1 MTGTNWGKITVYRP
15 SMAAQ
20 AAEMFNA
27 FNEIWPGGFRGGI
40 PYDEQHVR
48 DWLDNTSAIADLIA
62 VDPEGNPVGYCGLYP
77 HYRDAH
83 AAYISILGVHP
94 KVLGK
99 KFGKR
104 LLLKA
109 IEIATEKGIQRMDL
123 NTWSGNLKAMPLYKK
138 VGLFW
143 VPDTSVYMQ
152 NYLPGLFQIP
162 LAKEWFS
169 IHHDWYTTFKRELHQ
184 APDKYTVDGMEVYTY
199 TFEAGDDRLS
209 AHVDRYGWGFSSIE
223 SVLRGKRI
231 AMKTNLRSHDIF
243 IGVPNALTIEIENE
257 TGEDV
262 PVALLVEPFKGL
274 KLTEAFPRSFLVKN
288 GEKIEITREFIVD
301 SDVTVFESYNRASE
315 VIKSVI
321 TIKDQPIELY
331 TGGKIRPAVTITSQG
346 MYKIAPSGKVTTV
359 YLDVINNTK
368 KELTGKIDVDIEGV
382 PDSQSTLTVH
392 LSSQEVS
399 GIEIPVSV
407 PAHPSLV
414 ALRATPTIEVDD
426 TIFAMPPYTYSVVA
440 EGRDMAVL
448 VKGTDDKK
456 LAMLTDFY
464 ALHIDREGGRVRITP
479 RGSSVD
485 IGGERIDFDVGPPFG
500 LSLDRT
506 LQFDYELVQKGTY
519 STVVLTARSIHV
531 PGVEIRKYIAVAP
544 GMHEVEFWVTLT
556 NVSGGPLHV
565 AGKISTGG
573 GEGIHI
579 DPFGVK
585 KRVFTPIRG
594 TVIESDPTTNIM
606 SENMVPQDPEYWEES
621 WTAAQHMNRS
631 DFLGWIWKPDT
642 IEKVI
647 VSAGSLRILESETH
661 VLNPGELYEP
671 IHMWYTFSHASLQE
685 VRNRWNQLV
694 GNKEIPP
701 PELYNIVTTPPV
713 AVTTDS
719 YTVEKGKKSR
729 KTIEIHFATVYPLPG
744 ELRLNL
750 PPGWEGHFI
759 TEKGITETVA
769 MPEPTPGNPALIDVE
784 LSVPD
789 VAEPSALA
797 KLHFSGEFELDF
809 DIPLLVLGKKE
820 VHIQEKDIDGH
831 SVLEVSNGALTFT
844 VVTEV
849 SGNLIRLKDLQER
862 SFLADNYPEIK
873 PKFFTSYNIG
883 GIQPIIFTPD
893 QDDPFFEPEKTH
905 AHIVET
911 DPWKGVKVAWTVQNQ
926 ELLRGQNFSLTYL
939 TVPGSEIIRIR
950 LEHENPTKRLVKWV
964 ALLVVD
970 VEMQGSVDDIVLTA
984 PGGLQTWI
992 RNRVTKSFMSLASL
1006 ENPWIRASKGDQSLT
1021 IFVPESSL
1029 GAIMGLDLGEMMVGL
1044 IVAQAE
1050 TGPCKKSAVE
1060 FAFAVNQPQ
1069 GKVKELRKV
1078 LAHQ

>member
-1 MTGTNWGKITVYRP
+1 VTETNWGKITVYRP

-40 PYDEQHVR
+40 PYDEQHVK

-62 VDPEGNPVGYCGLYP
+62 LDPEGNPVGYCGLYP

-104 LLLKA
+104 LLLKVL
-109 IEIATEKGIQRMDL
+109 EIAAEKGIQRMDL

-152 NYLPGLFQIP
+152 DYLPGLFQIP

-169 IHHDWYTTFKRELHQ
+169 MHPDWYTTFKRELHQ
-184 APDKYTVDGMEVYTY
+184 APDTYTVDGMEVYTY

-223 SVLRGKRI
+223 SVLEGKKI
-231 AMKTNLRSHDIF
+231 AVKTRLRSHKIF
-243 IGVPNALTIEIENE
+243 IGVPNALTIEIVNE
-257 TGEDV
+257 TGEEV
-262 PVALLVEPFKGL
+262 PVTLLVEPFKGL
-274 KLTEAFPRSFLVKN
+274 ELVEPFPRSFLVKN
-288 GEKIEITREFIVD
+288 GEKIEITREFVVN

-321 TIKDQPIELY
+321 TIKDQSIELY

-368 KELTGKIDVDIEGV
+368 KELTGKIDVYIEEI
-382 PDSQSTLTVH
+382 PDRTLIVH
-392 LSSQEVS
+392 LSPQEVS
-399 GIEIPVSV
+399 GIEIPVPV

-414 ALRATPTIEVDD
+414 TLRATPTIEVDK
-426 TIFAMPPYTYSVVA
+426 TTFVMPSYNYTVVS
-440 EGRDMAVL
+440 EGKDMAVI
-448 VKGTDDKK
+448 VKGTDEKK
-456 LAMLTDFY
+456 LVMLTDFC
-464 ALHIDREGGRVRITP
+464 AVHIDCEGGKIRILP
-479 RGSSVD
+479 RGSSAD

-506 LQFDYELVQKGTY
+506 LQFDYEFVQKGTY
-519 STVVLTARSIHV
+519 FTVVLTGRSMHV
-531 PGVEIRKYIAVAP
+531 PGVEIKKYIAVAP

-556 NVSGGPLHV
+556 NVSDGPLHV
-565 AGKISTGG
+565 AGKVSIGG

-579 DPFGVK
+579 DPFSVK
-585 KRVFTPIRG
+585 KRVFTPLRG
-594 TVIESDPTTNIM
+594 TVIESDPTTNVM
-606 SENMVPQDPEYWEES
+606 SENMVPQSPAYWEES

-631 DFLGWIWKPDT
+631 DFSGWIWKPDT
-642 IEKVI
+642 IEKI
-647 VSAGSLRILESETH
+647 TVSAGSLRILESETH
-661 VLNPGELYEP
+661 VLNPGESYEP
-671 IHMWYTFSHASLQE
+671 TRVWYTFSHASLQE

-701 PELYNIVTTPPV
+701 PESYNLKTTPPV
-713 AVTTDS
+713 AVTLDAH
-719 YTVEKGKKSR
+719 TVEKGKKTR
-729 KTIEIHFATVYPLPG
+729 KTVEIHFATVYPFPG
-744 ELRLNL
+744 KLQLNL
-750 PPGWEGHFI
+750 PPGWEGYFV
-759 TEKGITETVA
+759 TKEGITEEIA
-769 MPEPTPGNPALIDVE
+769 MPESTPGEPALINVE
-784 LSVPD
+784 LSAPD
-789 VAEPSALA
+789 VAEPSALVN
-797 KLHFSGEFELDF
+797 LHFSGEFELDF

-820 VHIQEKDIDGH
+820 VQIREKDIDEH
-831 SVLEVSNGALTFT
+831 SVLEVSNGMLTFT

-849 SGNLIRLKDLQER
+849 GGNLIRLKDSQER

-883 GIQPIIFTPD
+883 GIQPLIFTPD

-905 AHIVET
+905 AHRVEES
-911 DPWKGVKVAWTVQNQ
+911 PWRGIKVAWTVQNQ

-939 TVPGSEIIRIR
+939 TVPDSEVIRIR
-950 LEHENPTKRLVKWV
+950 LEHENPTNRLVKWV
-964 ALLVVD
+964 ALLVAD
-970 VEMQGSVDDIVLTA
+970 VELQGSMDDTILTA
-984 PGGLQTWI
+984 PGGTQTWI
-992 RNRVTKSFMSLASL
+992 RNRVTKPFMSLASL
-1006 ENPWIRASKGDQSLT
+1006 ENPWIRASKGDQSIT
-1021 IFVPESSL
+1021 IFAPESSS
-1029 GAIMGLDLGEMMVGL
+1029 GTIMGLDLGEMMMGL
-1044 IVAQAE
+1044 MIAQAE
-1050 TGPCKKSAVE
+1050 TGPYGKTAVE

-1069 GKVKELRKV
+1069 GKVKELRKA